1 MANSMTGYGRC
12 QESLNGRVITVEIKA
27 VNHRY
32 FEFSCR
38 VPRAYGFLE
47 ERLKKLVQA
56 SVSRGKVDVYVSITQ
71 SEGPDVSVSLNEP
84 MLRSYLAALR
94 RMSEEYG
101 VTDDIS
107 VSLLARNTDLFQVL
121 RQDEDA
127 EEIWRDVSGTA
138 GRALDAFL
146 AMRAEEGANLT
157 QDLLARIDSI
167 VATLPQIE
175 EASRRTCEVY
185 RENLTA
191 MLKEL
196 LGSVPLDE
204 GRVITEVALYADRI
218 NVTEE
223 VVRLRSHA
231 AALAELL
238 RSNAPS
244 GRKMDFLLQE
254 MNREINTI
262 GSKSQIREI
271 AMLVVENKA
280 ELEKIREQVQNLE

>member
-71 SEGPDVSVSLNEP
+71 SEGPDVSVTLNEP

-138 GRALDAFL
+138 DRALDAFL
-146 AMRAEEGANLT
+146 AMRAAEGANLT

-167 VATLPQIE
+167 VDTLPQIE
-175 EASRRTCEVY
+175 EASKRTCEVY
-185 RENLTA
+185 RENLMS

-238 RSNAPS
+238 RLNAPS